1 MHPQSHLV
9 VKSLRHVASLFAYAC
24 VLGWQDQR
32 YTQAAENL
40 GRRRRPGEGAH
51 DGTTV
56 GRAEEHDQQLQCGDT
71 VTSPP
76 RR

>member
-32 YTQAAENL
+32 YTQAAHVVVNL
-40 GRRRRPGEGAH
+40 FEVLKYTAPF
-51 DGTTV
+51 
-56 GRAEEHDQQLQCGDT
+56 
-71 VTSPP
+71 SS
-76 RR
+76 